1 MKHQDVVAT
10 GRRIIEHITRRTL
23 DLGAAPV
30 VLDGSVFT
38 DPVRHAREREVLFR
52 RTPQVIG
59 WAGEVAE
66 PGDFIARDVD
76 GVPVLVTR
84 DRDGEL
90 HAFLDACTHRG
101 MRVSRDAPE
110 TEGLSG
116 TGCGSAQRFR
126 CGYHGWT
133 FGNGG
138 ELTGLPSRP
147 QFPGIDPKRFGLRR
161 LPVALSAGLVVVGL
175 RPEVE
180 VTGALDE
187 LADAYAGFPYDRTRA
202 VVSERFELDCNW
214 KLTVDV
220 NVEAYHVPFL
230 HTATIDG
237 IVLNHGIVD
246 TWGPHTRFAVPIVG
260 FEQLAEVPEESWP
273 ARLPMVNV
281 QTVLPST
288 VLIESPLSTTML
300 RIYPGNRPNRSV
312 VHMTEGTWEPLGEQ
326 SIATARANHETNKR
340 VLVTEDFPGAESC
353 QRGFDGGLP
362 TMVVGM
368 GESAVAHWH
377 RVWDDA
383 LVTAGN

>member
-10 GRRIIEHITRRTL
+10 GRRIIEHITHRTL
-23 DLGAAPV
+23 DLGAAPA
-30 VLDGSVFT
+30 VLDGSCFT
-38 DPVRHAREREVLFR
+38 DPARHAREREVLFR

-84 DRDGEL
+84 DRDGGL

-101 MRVSRDAPE
+101 MRVSRDVPE
-110 TEGLSG
+110 TEGLTG

-133 FGNGG
+133 FDDRGA
-138 ELTGLPSRP
+138 LTGLPGRP
-147 QFPGIDPKRFGLRR
+147 QFPGIDPERFGLRP

-175 RPEVE
+175 RPDVE
-180 VTGALDE
+180 VAGALDE
-187 LADAYAGFPYDRTRA
+187 LEDAYAGFPYDRTRA
-202 VVSERFELDCNW
+202 VVSERFELACNW

-230 HTATIDG
+230 HTATING

-300 RIYPGNRPNRSV
+300 RIYPGDRPNRSV
-312 VHMTEGTWEPLGEQ
+312 VHMTEGTWEPPAEG
-326 SIATARANHETNKR
+326 SIAMARANHETNKR

-353 QRGFDGGLP
+353 QRGFDAGLP
-362 TMVVGM
+362 TMVVGT

-377 RVWDDA
+377 RVWDGA
-383 LVTAGN
+383 LDSARD